1 MEVVPGV
8 YQLRALGARVTA
20 LMGHDGIVLV
30 DAGGRGSL
38 PMIAAGLA
46 KLGAALDQVRLVV
59 LTHSHPDH
67 AGGLARLVEA
77 TSARVAIHRT
87 EEAIISGAEPVP
99 TPFRNALLARLTRPI
114 LPLLYGKPVRVD
126 HPLDNGATL
135 DWAEEVQ
142 VVHTPGHT
150 RGSISLYVAS
160 KRVLIVG
167 DALQHRF
174 RRLSPP
180 ARSVTQ
186 DYDQARDSL
195 KQLTSFDFQL
205 MVFSHFPPLRQ
216 NARETL
222 ERLVGRQ
229 DTGDSQD
236 RR

>member
-8 YQLRALGARVTA
+8 YQLRARAAQVTA
-20 LMGHDGIVLV
+20 LIGDDGIVLV
-30 DAGGRGSL
+30 DSGGRGSL
-38 PMIAAGLA
+38 PLIASGLA

-67 AGGLARLVEA
+67 SGGLARLVEA
-77 TSARVAIHRT
+77 TSARVAVHRMEAPIVSGT
-87 EEAIISGAEPVP
+87 ERVP
-99 TPFRNALLARLTRPI
+99 SPFRNALLARLTRPI
-114 LPLLYGKPVRVD
+114 LPLLYGKSVQVD
-126 HPLDNGATL
+126 QSLQDGATL

-150 RGSISLYVAS
+150 PGSISLYVAS

-195 KQLTSFDFQL
+195 KHLTSFDFQHIA
-205 MVFSHFPPLRQ
+205 FSHFPPLRQ

-222 ERLVGRQ
+222 ERLVARQ
-229 DTGDSQD
+229 DGG
-236 RR
+236 RP